1 MRVTSDNKVGVGT
14 ATPSEKLSVNGNIG
28 LSGTL
33 NCSGC
38 VTSSALAPGVSTAI
52 RSVAS
57 TPFDAL
63 SGFLGGTLVTLTCN
77 APFEVISANIDDT
90 DSATGILGTIQVDQ
104 DGTGIA
110 FAPADVSAN
119 TAISVDPAGGGAD
132 YTVSFNGVAAGTDG
146 TVSFVYATGSPIAD
160 TANVAFI
167 VSTSP
172 SATCGVT
179 P

>member
-1 MRVTSDNKVGVGT
+1 
-14 ATPSEKLSVNGNIG
+14 
-28 LSGTL
+28 
-33 NCSGC
+33 
-38 VTSSALAPGVSTAI
+38 
-52 RSVAS
+52 
-57 TPFDAL
+57 
-63 SGFLGGTLVTLTCN
+63 VTLTCN

-104 DGTGIA
+104 DGSGSA

-119 TAISVDPAGGGAD
+119 TAISLDSAGGGAD

-146 TVSFVYATGSPIAD
+146 TVSFAYATGSPVAD